1 MNTFTTGLRKTSSLL
16 SMNRRSPY
24 NLRSLTSEKNDKK
37 IVNDKKN
44 QMFYINLNG
53 GKYQNKA
60 LIYQRWCSSKE
71 EFQLKNAWMIGI
83 MILFFL

>member
-60 LIYQRWCSSKE
+60 LI
-71 EFQLKNAWMIGI
+71 
-83 MILFFL
+83 